1 MAVAEASSMPRRA
14 VLAALIAAPR
24 RLATT
29 VAVLPVAVL
38 PLVVALATTARAD
51 PEDDDGA
58 RFACAKPKQS
68 FEVAFPEEVGVR
80 DLVTWGM
87 SISCKRF
94 VYAAGVANRS
104 AKLTLIT
111 PGKLDAGAAWALFEA
126 GLDAMGLAAVPK
138 GPVYEIV
145 EAAHARDAALAIR
158 TRFPEGGGA
167 PVRVLLR
174 PAHVAV
180 ADLAPA
186 LELVKSRAGTIA
198 PLLNLR
204 ALLITDD
211 GRHVARMR
219 ALVDELDRPAA
230 GAGVWAVPVLHRD
243 PAGLIEVLE
252 PMLRDPVG
260 KPEVGG
266 PRLVADRRASA
277 LFVVGSAADH
287 QRVAALVAV
296 LDRDTGDTALT
307 AVRLRNAKAAEVVT
321 ALTPL
326 VTGGDGK
333 GEATIR
339 LAADPGTNAVLIQAS
354 PTDAAAVRAM
364 VDELDLPRRR
374 ICVEAMVLEVSAT
387 ASRALG
393 VSWHAASAGD
403 DGTVT
408 LGGLQTGSV
417 SSIDPATSLAGAGAG
432 AVAGVLGASLTSTL
446 LGESVP
452 SFGALVHAVAT
463 RGEVEVV
470 ASPHVMTL
478 DNKETTLSI
487 GVNIP
492 YKSRAASANP
502 LTGSGEQIERRDLAL
517 TLKLTPHVAPAAAAT
532 TGGDRGDVGGGPERI
547 HLDIAFEHDQLG
559 DSDFAGLGPTWKQRK
574 LTTSV
579 VVDDQESVVL
589 GGLIDER
596 IETSS
601 QRTPLLGDL
610 PIVGALFRSQSRV
623 RAKQNLLIV
632 ITPHL
637 IDDSLAGRALFE
649 RRMRE
654 RDEFL
659 RARTSLLDRLARP
672 RVDYGKKRGL
682 IAEID
687 ATVRG
692 VERERAARAALEL
705 APPPR
710 GRVDVAPT
718 PAPSPSP

>member
-1 MAVAEASSMPRRA
+1 MSGLPRHGSLGRAATFAPTTIVIAVI
-14 VLAALIAAPR
+14 LGAA
-24 RLATT
+24 TE
-29 VAVLPVAVL
+29 V
-38 PLVVALATTARAD
+38 ARAD

-58 RFACAKPKQS
+58 RFACARPKQS
-68 FEVAFPEEVGVR
+68 FEVAFPDEVGVR

-126 GLDAMGLAAVPK
+126 GLDAMGLAAVAK

-145 EAAHARDAALAIR
+145 EAAHAKDAALAIR
-158 TRFPEGGGA
+158 TRFPDGGGA
-167 PVRVLLR
+167 PVRLLLR

-186 LELVKSRAGTIA
+186 LELVKSRVGTIA
-198 PLLNLR
+198 PLPNLR

-230 GAGVWAVPVLHRD
+230 GAGVWAVPVSHRD

-252 PMLRDPVG
+252 PMLRDPAG
-260 KPEVGG
+260 KPEAGA
-266 PRLVADRRASA
+266 PRLVADRRAGA
-277 LFVVGSAADH
+277 LFVIGSTADH

-333 GEATIR
+333 GEAAIR

-374 ICVEAMVLEVSAT
+374 IYVEAMVLEVSAT

-393 VSWHAASAGD
+393 VSWHAASASD

-417 SSIDPATSLAGAGAG
+417 SSIDPATSLASAGAG

-517 TLKLTPHVAPAAAAT
+517 TLKLTPHVAPAAADEVD
-532 TGGDRGDVGGGPERI
+532 GGGGGPERI

-610 PIVGALFRSQSRV
+610 PVVGALFRSQSRV

-659 RARTSLLDRLARP
+659 RARTSLIDRLARP
-672 RVDYGKKRGL
+672 RLDYGKKRGL

-710 GRVDVAPT
+710 GRVDLP
-718 PAPSPSP
+718 PPSPTAPPSPPALPSP